1 MLNLKHFIEK
11 LSLMFENQSIQIPDS
26 KSKLASVFLLFQ
38 EKEED
43 FFIILLKRSLQ
54 VQFHGGEICLPG
66 GTFESTD
73 RDLLTT
79 AFREVEEEIGVPK
92 NKISRIST
100 LDFEDTRTG
109 FTIRPFVGLL
119 EDNVELTIDGTEIV
133 NILTISIDDLIKGSN
148 LRTLW
153 FLDVD
158 QNLYSKPAFIIDGE
172 VAWGATA
179 NIIVN
184 FFKKIGYK
192 INQYG

>member
-26 KSKLASVFLLFQ
+26 KSKLASVFLLFE

-66 GTFESTD
+66 GTLESTD

-133 NILTISIDDLIKGSN
+133 NILSISINDLIKGSN

>member
-66 GTFESTD
+66 GTLESTD

-133 NILTISIDDLIKGSN
+133 NILSISINDLIKESN

>member
-66 GTFESTD
+66 GTLESTD

-133 NILTISIDDLIKGSN
+133 NILTISINDLIKGSN